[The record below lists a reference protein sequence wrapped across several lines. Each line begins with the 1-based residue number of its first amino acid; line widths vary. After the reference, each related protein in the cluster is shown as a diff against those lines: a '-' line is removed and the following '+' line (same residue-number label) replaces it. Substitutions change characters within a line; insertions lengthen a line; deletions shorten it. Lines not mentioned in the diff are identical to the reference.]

1 MFYDKL
7 EIEIEIYL
15 LIEDEG
21 CPNMSMAQEE
31 KHINEQTVG
40 DLMIPA
46 EKVAHVQ
53 LNNPL
58 EHALLVL
65 VKSGYFAVPVLDASY
80 KLVGSI
86 SKTIILDQ
94 ILGLDRYEFEKLS
107 DLKVHEVME
116 TDTISVSNDASF
128 IEGLKAIIDIPYAC
142 VVDADGFF
150 DGILT
155 RRAILKEV
163 NKQYYS
169 TAKWKD

>member
-1 MFYDKL
+1 
-7 EIEIEIYL
+7 
-15 LIEDEG
+15 
-21 CPNMSMAQEE
+21 MSMTQEE
-31 KHINEQTVG
+31 KQIHEQTIEE
-40 DLMIPA
+40 LMIPA

-116 TDTISVSNDASF
+116 TDTVSIRNDATF
-128 IEGLKAIIDIPYAC
+128 IEGLKAIIDVPYAC
-142 VVDADGFF
+142 VIDENDYF

-163 NKQYYS
+163 NKHYYNS
-169 TAKWKD
+169 LKWKDDKIR

>member
-1 MFYDKL
+1 
-7 EIEIEIYL
+7 
-15 LIEDEG
+15 
-21 CPNMSMAQEE
+21 MSLTQEQQRLQE
-31 KHINEQTVG
+31 PSIKDI
-40 DLMIPA
+40 MIPA

-53 LNNPL
+53 VNNPL

-65 VKSGYFAVPVLDASY
+65 VKSGYFAVPVLDMSY

-94 ILGLDRYEFEKLS
+94 ILGLDRYEMEKLS

-116 TDTISVSNDASF
+116 TDTKSIRNDAAF
-128 IEGLKAIIDIPYAC
+128 IEGLKTLIDVPYAC
-142 VVDADGFF
+142 VIDEEGYF

-163 NKQYYS
+163 NKMYYNS
-169 TAKWKD
+169 IHVKD